1 MAASL
6 MVSYARARGEGL
18 GVECPAF
25 GLERPH
31 RIVVML
37 AALLPAPFLPWREA
51 HLAVL
56 GGTALVAAGA
66 GATAARRIAV
76 IHRLLRRGAGRPP
89 GPGAPPGAP

>member
-18 GVECPAF
+18 GVDCPAF

-31 RIVVML
+31 RVVVML

-51 HLAVL
+51 QLLVM
-56 GGTALVAAGA
+56 GGCALVAAGA
-66 GATAARRIAV
+66 GATAAGRIAV
-76 IHRLLRRGAGRPP
+76 IHRLLRRGPP
-89 GPGAPPGAP
+89 GAGAPPGAP